1 MLIPSYMKNKIL
13 IFGAS
18 GMLGQRCYEYFA
30 KKLGYSVL
38 CSSFEEK
45 FYDTSANYVQADIT
59 KRDKVKSIISNFSPD
74 YIINAAAFTNVDKS
88 ESERELAWSINVK
101 AVEYMAEGARN
112 CDAHLIHISSD
123 YIFDGIKGQYSEND
137 KPNPVGYYGRTKLA
151 GENALRISNAL
162 YTILRTNVLYGVI
175 KEGRLD
181 FVRWVVESIRK
192 GETIRIVTDQINNP
206 TFLDDLVRAIGQVM
220 EFGKYGVYNIGGR
233 EFLSRYDFT
242 MRIVDFFGL
251 DKSLVKAIT
260 TPELNQPAKRPLN
273 SGLVTIKAETEFG
286 YSASSIEDTFRFMK
300 DELNL

>member
-1 MLIPSYMKNKIL
+1 MKNKIL
-13 IFGAS
+13 IFGAT

-38 CSSFEEK
+38 CSSVESD
-45 FYDTSANYVQADIT
+45 FYDPSATYVRCDIT
-59 KRDKVKSIISNFSPD
+59 KRDEVKKIISDFFPD

-175 KEGRLD
+175 TKGRLD

-192 GETIRIVTDQINNP
+192 GERIRIVTDQINNP
-206 TFLDDLVRAIGQVM
+206 TFLDDLVRAISQVI
-220 EFGKYGVYNIGGR
+220 EFRKFGVYNIGGR

-251 DKSLVKAIT
+251 DRTLVDKIIT
-260 TPELNQPAKRPLN
+260 PDLNQPAKRPLN
-273 SGLVTIKAETEFG
+273 SGLVTLKAETEFG
-286 YSASSIEDTFRFMK
+286 YSPTQIEETFKIMQE
-300 DELNL
+300 ELGI

>member
-1 MLIPSYMKNKIL
+1 MKNKIL

-30 KKLGYSVL
+30 KKLGYSVF